1 MSDTHASTDELTFSL
16 VRHDPWFRLQR
27 AVGLIPAHGLGIVR
41 RCLVFAL
48 MTWLPI
54 VIWALY
60 WKRAF
65 PGEVAEPLLQHFGVH
80 VRCLVAIPLLVVAEI
95 AGDLVSR
102 QFVPYFVS
110 SGLIQDD
117 MKSQFVHILRSAERL
132 RDGWYAWVSMLGIML
147 LMVLIGDKEAVHLH
161 ELIWADEG
169 GPKNLHVGFGGWWYL
184 FVMRPVF
191 IWLLLAWLWR
201 LVVCIVLLWRI
212 SRLSLHLVPTHPDR
226 AGGLGFLE
234 DIPLIF
240 SPVIFASSAVLA
252 SRWGHDVYY
261 HDVDVYS
268 FAIPL
273 GVYVVAM
280 VMLFLGPLI
289 LFMPILHRFK
299 LRSLLEYGALVGQH
313 GRLVRRRWISHEPVP
328 EAPLLQ
334 AAELGPVIDTVS
346 MYEVIA
352 QIRPA
357 PIGKQAL
364 LAVVL
369 PAVLPMLPVLAIQIP
384 LKDVL
389 FDLLKML
396 A

>member
-1 MSDTHASTDELTFSL
+1 MNGTHSIPDELTFSL

-27 AVGLIPAHGLGIVR
+27 AVGLIPAHGLGVVR
-41 RCLVFAL
+41 RCLIFAL

-54 VIWALY
+54 AIWAFY
-60 WKRAF
+60 WKRAL
-65 PGEVAEPLLQHFGVH
+65 PGEIAEPLLQHFGVH

-95 AGDLVSR
+95 AGDLVPR
-102 QFVPYFVS
+102 HFVPYFVK

-117 MKSQFVHILRSAERL
+117 MKSQFIHILRSAERL
-132 RDGWYAWVSMLGIML
+132 RDGWYAWVSMLVIML
-147 LMVLIGDKEAVHLH
+147 LLVLIGDKDAVHLH
-161 ELIWADEG
+161 ELKWADEG
-169 GPKNLHVGFGGWWYL
+169 ESGNLHMGFGGWWFLY
-184 FVMRPVF
+184 VMRPLF
-191 IWLLLAWLWR
+191 IWLLLTWLWR
-201 LVVCIVLLWRI
+201 LVVCLVLLWRV

-252 SRWGHDVYY
+252 SRWGHEVFY

-273 GVYVVAM
+273 GVYVAAM
-280 VMLFLGPLI
+280 VILFLGPLVM
-289 LFMPILHRFK
+289 FTPILHRFK
-299 LRSLLEYGALVGQH
+299 RRSLLEYGALVGQH
-313 GRLVRRRWISHEPVP
+313 GRLVKRRWISQESIP

-346 MYEVIA
+346 MYEVID
-352 QIRPA
+352 QIRPV
-357 PIGKQAL
+357 PIGKAAL

-369 PAVLPMLPVLAIQIP
+369 PTLIPMLPVAAIQIP
-384 LKDVL
+384 LKDL
-389 FDLLKML
+389 LLGLLKTL
-396 A
+396 V